1 MALKTVRFISLL
13 STALLAGLLFCHALE
28 LPNKMKLGA
37 ATWLT
42 VQQVLYNL
50 FGPVAGVIEPVAI
63 VSTLAL
69 LGMVGGRR
77 TVFAL
82 TLLASLR
89 LMAHLAEWFAVV
101 DPVNREV
108 NAWTETTMPVDW
120 TRARD
125 RWEYGHAAGAVLAI
139 VALAALILA
148 ALRETAPAPRRASSG

>member
-1 MALKTVRFISLL
+1 MALKTVRLISLL

-63 VSTLAL
+63 ASTLAL
-69 LGMVGGRR
+69 LVMVRGRR
-77 TVFAL
+77 AVFAL
-82 TLLASLR
+82 TLLASLC
-89 LMAHLAEWFAVV
+89 LVVHLGEWFAVV

-108 NAWTETTMPVDW
+108 NGWTETTMPADW
-120 TRARD
+120 MRARD
-125 RWEYGHAAGAVLAI
+125 RWEYGHAAGAVLAL
-139 VALAALILA
+139 VALVALILA
-148 ALRETAPAPRRASSG
+148 ALADTPRAQGRQS